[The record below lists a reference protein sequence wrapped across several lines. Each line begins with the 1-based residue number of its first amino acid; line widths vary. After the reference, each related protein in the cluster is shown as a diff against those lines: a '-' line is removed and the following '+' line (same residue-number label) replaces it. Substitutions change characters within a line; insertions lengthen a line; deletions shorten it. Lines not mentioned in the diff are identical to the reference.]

1 MIRECARAKINLF
14 LEITGKRPDGYHD
27 LVTVMQTVSLADT
40 LTFERSPVPGVH
52 LTVNGNV
59 PAGGENLVCRA
70 ANAFFAAVGAPFGVD
85 VTLQKNIPVS
95 AGLGGGSADAAA
107 TLRALNCLSEKK
119 LSRGHLLQLA
129 LFVGADV
136 PFLVEG
142 GLAVCRGVGERITP
156 VSHTVPGV
164 IVVAI
169 GNEGV
174 STPAA
179 FAALDRM
186 HDNFIGFNP
195 HPALREWEQLPGS
208 ATLPRGAAFNRF
220 EEAILPGCPEATS
233 IRQMLRNLGATVAQM
248 SGSGP
253 SVFGIFDTENAA
265 KAAAAELENNGAR
278 AFVCRAEPRTETEEG
293 AVI

>member
-1 MIRECARAKINLF
+1 MIQECARAKINLF

-40 LTFERSPVPGVH
+40 LTFERSPVPGVR
-52 LTVNGNV
+52 LTVSGNV
-59 PAGGENLVCRA
+59 PAGGDNLVCRA
-70 ANAFFAAVGAPFGVD
+70 ANAFFATTGAPFGVD

-107 TLRALNCLSEKK
+107 TLRALNRLSKKK
-119 LSRGHLLQLA
+119 LSRESLLQLA

-186 HDNFIGFNP
+186 YDNFNGFTP
-195 HPALREWEQLPGS
+195 HPALRGWERLPGG
-208 ATLPRGAAFNRF
+208 ALPHGAAFNRF

-233 IRQMLRNLGATVAQM
+233 IRQTLRNLGATVAQM

-265 KAAAAELENNGAR
+265 KAAVAELENNGAR